1 MILGS
6 IYFGGGSEGG
16 ITFWEK
22 KKKKD
27 ELFLLKC
34 LLGLNSLAFP

>member
-6 IYFGGGSEGG
+6 IYFRGGSEGG
-16 ITFWEK
+16 IIFWE

-27 ELFLLKC
+27 ELFLLRC
-34 LLGLNSLAFP
+34 LLG